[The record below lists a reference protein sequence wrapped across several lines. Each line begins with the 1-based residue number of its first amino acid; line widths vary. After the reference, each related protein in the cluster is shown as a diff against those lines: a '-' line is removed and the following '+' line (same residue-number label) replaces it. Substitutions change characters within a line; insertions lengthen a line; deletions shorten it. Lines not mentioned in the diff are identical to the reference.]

1 VTSSATMADKVDP
14 ANVNDVNYNDIP
26 EADCLAFEEKLKLQQ
41 EEAKKHLSPA
51 TDSERGD

>member
-1 VTSSATMADKVDP
+1 MADKVDP

-41 EEAKKHLSPA
+41 EEAKKHLLSCYGLGK
-51 TDSERGD
+51 R

>member
-1 VTSSATMADKVDP
+1 MTSSATMADKVDP

-26 EADCLAFEEKLKLQQ
+26 EADCLAFEEKLRLQQ